1 MGAGEESLD
10 CLRLHPFILLDE
22 PQDFFAAYVDPESSQ
37 LTLASISTCDK
48 LGIGIGTGV
57 GIGLGH
63 LTAPSPQIRLL
74 SASPV
79 YGAAWQVLLPSF
91 ELNARIVKPRFR
103 GSPLFGSPGCTGTAK

>member
-22 PQDFFAAYVDPESSQ
+22 PQDFFAAYVDTESSQ
-37 LTLASISTCDK
+37 LTLASNSTCDK